1 VGTKR
6 QDGRGAN
13 GHADGPAAGGLGD
26 PAAGAGRGGAC
37 AGQGC
42 TGRRRPC
49 RACRGSATS
58 TFVRAAPT
66 DPGVTIGRTRGC
78 GIGAR
83 GAAARHATRP
93 APVVCRP
100 STGSGRLGPPPR
112 APHVRVRPPPFPP
125 ATDPL
130 VVMNADQR
138 VAGTSEHSSARTR
151 RCWPAPASPW
161 PSTTTSLCPSLS
173 FVQADVH
180 AGVCALWVYRP
191 ARRTVR
197 VSTGLERR

>member
-1 VGTKR
+1 V
-6 QDGRGAN
+6 
-13 GHADGPAAGGLGD
+13 
-26 PAAGAGRGGAC
+26 
-37 AGQGC
+37 
-42 TGRRRPC
+42 
-49 RACRGSATS
+49 
-58 TFVRAAPT
+58 
-66 DPGVTIGRTRGC
+66 
-78 GIGAR
+78 
-83 GAAARHATRP
+83 AAALARVEQQLDTLPGLTLSSADQAR
-93 APVVCRP
+93 ALADLDRRLARRMCVCV
-100 STGSGRLGPPPR
+100 L
-112 APHVRVRPPPFPP
+112 PHSLV
-125 ATDPL
+125 TDPL